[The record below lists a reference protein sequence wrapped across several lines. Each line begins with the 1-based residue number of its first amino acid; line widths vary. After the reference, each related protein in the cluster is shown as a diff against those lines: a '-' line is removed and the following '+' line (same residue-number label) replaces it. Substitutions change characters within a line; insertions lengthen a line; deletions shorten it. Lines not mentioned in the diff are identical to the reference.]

1 MSSDLTRYYPLD
13 KMRSLIRDNSSL
25 LMVMSRFGISL
36 GFGDKS
42 VKEICE
48 AQGVDTAT
56 FLVVANFISGKEAD
70 YRALSLASL
79 IEYLKRAHNYFLDY
93 NLPSIRRRLI
103 EAIDCSG
110 ADDVAL
116 LILRF
121 YDEYVTEV
129 RRHMEYE
136 NEEVFS
142 YVEELLKNRMSGT
155 YTIRSFSDRH
165 NNIGHKLNELKD
177 IIISYY
183 PERSNDMLNS
193 VLFDIIN
200 CEQDL
205 NSHCQVED
213 ALFVPAVEELEQ
225 QVRENGIQQ
234 PQTEMEDND
243 TSRVEVLSVREKEII
258 VCIAKGMSN
267 KEIAD
272 SLNLSVHTITTHRRN
287 LSSKLQIH
295 SPAGLTIYAIVNKL
309 IDLRDIQGL

>member
-1 MSSDLTRYYPLD
+1 
-13 KMRSLIRDNSSL
+13 MRSLIRDNSSL

-165 NNIGHKLNELKD
+165 NNIGPKLNELKD

-183 PERSNDMLNS
+183 PERSTDMLNS

-200 CEQDL
+200 CEHDL

-243 TSRVEVLSVREKEII
+243 TSRVEVLSVR
-258 VCIAKGMSN
+258 
-267 KEIAD
+267 
-272 SLNLSVHTITTHRRN
+272 
-287 LSSKLQIH
+287 
-295 SPAGLTIYAIVNKL
+295 
-309 IDLRDIQGL
+309 